1 MRHAKHVLPPCRW
14 LLLPL
19 AVPLLDCASAQ
30 GARESCFAQTARGP
44 GTLGTMLSTALAIA
58 NAVQFSVCGGVLRV
72 LGLARASPKR
82 AFAVLSTLVRL
93 WGSSISLLGS
103 FTLFGPLHYVCKYK
117 LTRTFPLMFHFA
129 KAFWLSESCPT
140 WRGRRFSAVRSTCD
154 PLHRL
159 PNSQ

>member
-72 LGLARASPKR
+72 LGLARAGAKSHSQFSQPLLWFKR
-82 AFAVLSTLVRL
+82 FPFRVICPFLA
-93 WGSSISLLGS
+93 
-103 FTLFGPLHYVCKYK
+103 LHYVCKYK